1 MIKMGNLKPLTG
13 RNGEI
18 RCNCRKVNSYWI
30 LLQWWMDK
38 KDKDWLIVWY
48 KFVAIFIFISY
59 LNMFIVENKILSS
72 KQNH

>member
-1 MIKMGNLKPLTG
+1 
-13 RNGEI
+13 
-18 RCNCRKVNSYWI
+18 
-30 LLQWWMDK
+30 MDK

-48 KFVAIFIFISY
+48 KVVAIFIFISY